1 MSQTFEFG
9 TDTVLDRFL
18 KYVQVDTASK
28 DDAEGYPSTKCQK
41 DLGRMLVKE
50 LKALGLEDAAM
61 DKWGY
66 VTATLPSNLP
76 PEEAEKVPVIGLIAH
91 LDTYPQVSGE
101 DVKPV
106 LHENYDGGDL
116 VLPGDPAQVI
126 KAEENK
132 ELKDFVGDTIVTSDG
147 TTLLGADDKA
157 GIAEIMAAVEYM
169 VKHPEYLH
177 GTVKIG
183 FTPDEEVGAG
193 TRYFDVEKFGARYA
207 YTLDGDYPGVVENET
222 FCADGAVVKIT
233 GKDVHPGYAKGKM
246 VNAVRAAAYFVQL
259 FREGALPEST
269 EKRQGYL
276 HPHLIE
282 GNVSEVK
289 VHILLRDF
297 EVEGLA
303 EHREWLERAVDSVRG
318 RFPGAVVDL
327 EVKESYRNMVYK
339 LQEHPHVLEYAV
351 EAIERAGLKP
361 IRKAIRGGTDGARLS
376 FMGLP
381 TPNLFAGG
389 MNFHSKQEWVAVS
402 ALRKA
407 VETVLHLMTIWREKS
422 LGA

>member
-1 MSQTFEFG
+1 MSQAFEFE
-9 TDTVLDRFL
+9 TATVLDRFL
-18 KYVQVDTASK
+18 RYVQVHTTSR
-28 DDAEGYPSTKCQK
+28 DDAESYPSTKCQK
-41 DLGRMLVKE
+41 DLGKMLVKE

-61 DKWGY
+61 DRHGY

-76 PEEAEKVPVIGLIAH
+76 EEAAANVPVIGLIAH
-91 LDTYPQVSGE
+91 LDTYPMVSGE
-101 DVKPV
+101 DVNPV
-106 LHENYDGGDL
+106 LHENYDGSDL

-126 KAEENK
+126 RVDENK
-132 ELKDFVGDTIVTSDG
+132 ELQDFVGDTIVTSDG

-169 VKHPEYLH
+169 VKNPDFKH
-177 GTVKIG
+177 GAIRIG

-233 GKDVHPGYAKGKM
+233 GKDVHPGYARGKM
-246 VNAVRAAAYFVQL
+246 VNAVRAAAYFIQL
-259 FREGALPEST
+259 FREAALPETT
-269 EKRQGYL
+269 EKREGYL
-276 HPHLIE
+276 HPHVIE

-303 EHREWLERAVDSVRG
+303 DHREWLERACDSVRG
-318 RFPGAVVDL
+318 RFPGAVVEL

-339 LQEHPHVLEYAV
+339 LQEHPQVLEYAV

-407 VETVLHLMTIWREKS
+407 VETILHLMAIWREKS